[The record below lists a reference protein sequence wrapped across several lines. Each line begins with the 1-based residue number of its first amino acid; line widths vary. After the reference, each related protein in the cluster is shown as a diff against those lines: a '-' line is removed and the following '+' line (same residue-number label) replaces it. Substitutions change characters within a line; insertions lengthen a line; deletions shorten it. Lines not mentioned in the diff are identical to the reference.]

1 MALGKWEWGES
12 IRKMGLFQ
20 GDFPSDLC
28 PVLSLFGRFG
38 KEFLKNEKNS
48 SKFSQIYLELYK
60 MLRVRKVPAG
70 NSPLCAQELWDTMPE
85 LLLRDLSPGG
95 FTNRRKKMRMCPS
108 ISLGDFGEGG
118 AAAPCLLF
126 KPHSK
131 GWDLFL
137 LLGKAG
143 GEHTALPKSVV
154 PIKRRNSSKTPSG
167 FNIPVKSISA
177 ALPLQS
183 IPGFCG

>member
-1 MALGKWEWGES
+1 MNQSGKWDYSRETFPQTSAQCCHCLG
-12 IRKMGLFQ
+12 GLERNF
-20 GDFPSDLC
+20 S
-28 PVLSLFGRFG
+28 
-38 KEFLKNEKNS
+38 KNEKNS

-60 MLRVRKVPAG
+60 MLRVRKVTAG

-85 LLLRDLSPGG
+85 LFLGDLSPGG
-95 FTNRRKKMRMCPS
+95 FTNRRKKTRMCPS